1 MGAIGDRLREA
12 RMRRKLDIADVE
24 ERTKI
29 RAKYLRALENEE
41 FGLLPGATFV
51 KTFLRTYA
59 EELGLDPH
67 VLLEEYRAS
76 YEPRD
81 EAEVTPLGP
90 PAASRRGR
98 ERLPRYG
105 APRYGGG
112 PPTRGVLFAGIVVAV
127 LAFLLVLG
135 LVSGGDDEGSQ
146 SASTTTNTERQQ
158 QQPRKK
164 RKKRRAAPVPTR
176 VKLRI
181 EPQFPTYACID
192 TGEGTDIVYQGILQK
207 AQTFRGKHLRVNL
220 GKSSARM
227 IVNGKPLNVEP
238 TPNPVGYDFT
248 PRKSTPIPS
257 GQRPCQGV

>member
-1 MGAIGDRLREA
+1 
-12 RMRRKLDIADVE
+12 MRRKLDIADVE

-76 YEPRD
+76 YEPHD
-81 EAEVTPLGP
+81 EAEVAPLGP

-98 ERLPRYG
+98 DR
-105 APRYGGG
+105 APRYAPPRAGRG
-112 PPTRGVLFAGIVVAV
+112 PPPRGVWFAAIVVAV

-146 SASTTTNTERQQ
+146 SASSTTKTERQK
-158 QQPRKK
+158 PRKK
-164 RKKRRAAPVPTR
+164 RKQKAAPAPTIVR
-176 VKLRI
+176 LRI
-181 EPQFPTYACID
+181 VPEIPTYACVD
-192 TGEGTDIVYQGILQK
+192 RGAGTKIVYQGILQG
-207 AQTFRGKHLRVNL
+207 AQTFRGKRLRVNL
-220 GKSSARM
+220 GKSSAKM
-227 IVNGKPLNVEP
+227 LVNGKVVNVEP

-248 PRKSTPIPS
+248 PTKRTPIPL
-257 GQRPCQGV
+257 GQRPCA